1 MLSEERE
8 PQRLIFKIFISD
20 LSMCPGFSVVIALTE
35 LNKVNDFRIYIHS
48 LIDVVFG
55 VAVVVSLAP

>member
-1 MLSEERE
+1 
-8 PQRLIFKIFISD
+8 
-20 LSMCPGFSVVIALTE
+20 MCPGFSVVIALTE